1 MLSNKLL
8 AECLIDP
15 WPEGG
20 NITCPNSPIARGKF
34 IVTSGTTCN
43 LYCNTGYVTL
53 DAKKSQCY
61 DGRLTRD
68 LGCVL
73 PGAMIVV
80 GGRSNSLGVLSSVE
94 LITSGQWGTPGEKV
108 TANLFLQ
115 GEFVTTSCQ
124 TSRA

>member
-1 MLSNKLL
+1 MIN
-8 AECLIDP
+8 P

-34 IVTSGTTCN
+34 IVSSGTTCN

-53 DAKKSQCY
+53 DAKRSQCY

-94 LITSGQWGTPGEKV
+94 LITSGSGGAGADDRQSEGRI
-108 TANLFLQ
+108 NFFLQ
-115 GEFVTTSCQ
+115 EESVTTSCQ
-124 TSRA
+124 TSRP

>member
-1 MLSNKLL
+1 MIN
-8 AECLIDP
+8 P

-53 DAKKSQCY
+53 DAKRSQCY

-94 LITSGQWGTPGEKV
+94 LITSGTVAGLLMMTDRQKV
-108 TANLFLQ
+108 ALTCFYRRSL
-115 GEFVTTSCQ
+115 
-124 TSRA
+124 